1 MYKVIEQN
9 TYVYV
14 RSKKHK
20 QKAAYTLSCLTINY
34 TKKRFKYKVFYS
46 LLLLLSRL
54 VFCCFRYRF
63 RFFGLPNH
71 CQATPLC
78 KNICIYIDL
87 YKYIC
92 YYIGAYYK
100 YIYFIYYKVNCFHC
114 LQFSLT

>member
-54 VFCCFRYRF
+54 VFCCFSLSFSFFWITESLSGNSFMQKYMYIYRF
-63 RFFGLPNH
+63 
-71 CQATPLC
+71 
-78 KNICIYIDL
+78 I
-87 YKYIC
+87 
-92 YYIGAYYK
+92 
-100 YIYFIYYKVNCFHC
+100 
-114 LQFSLT
+114 